1 MIKRSFLFISVIMAL
16 SIIGCIKDTYNMKML
31 SKQTHLSPTLAISA
45 VKGNISL
52 SDILKSNDTV
62 VYSQDKFVTLVFK
75 KDSVVDLKLSDFS
88 KGTLIQKT
96 AVIAPDSYDLNI
108 KDILSHITGDFLIS
122 SPSIKFNYTNS
133 FTDSV
138 KIDLNV
144 AGKGK
149 DKTIDL
155 ILAPF
160 PLQKPNIPVQ
170 QEITASY
177 VIDKTNSNLPQVI
190 SLPPEAINYS
200 GTAIMTTLVKN
211 GQTGNNIIGPNH
223 LLGSLEIDIPLA
235 LRMNNLQFA
244 DTIDNFLKDKSTG
257 NDNPLKPEDFQLLSI
272 NISAKNGFPLG
283 VSMKMSLYNSSTKAS
298 ISTVNAS
305 SILEPAPVDSN
316 GKATGQTETS
326 TSIEFTKEFFSSV
339 NNADK
344 VIFSFTL
351 NSTGNGSQDVKIY
364 SDYRIN
370 FNASL
375 VVKPD
380 INLK

>member
-96 AVIAPDSYDLNI
+96 AVIAHDSYDLNI

-298 ISTVNAS
+298 ISTVNAN